1 MLGSSVRS
9 RLHRHGLLFSGSQF
23 PAAQPVGHQEC
34 SVERCLAVFPSRT
47 YQTLTKEDVHE
58 PAEHLPGP
66 FRVFF
71 GAVSPLPNRSVFE
84 AARHCVGAVSAALP
98 AAVTCVPWTHSG
110 HFNIPV
116 YPREQRARSVPP
128 HPEFITLDAVHPG
141 FPVAMFN
148 RHCGR
153 SSKLCR

>member
-66 FRVFF
+66 FRVFLAPYLHF
-71 GAVSPLPNRSVFE
+71 QIDLFLKQPDIVWELFLQPYPPPLPACRGLTAGISTFP
-84 AARHCVGAVSAALP
+84 S
-98 AAVTCVPWTHSG
+98 
-110 HFNIPV
+110 IPENS
-116 YPREQRARSVPP
+116 EQ
-128 HPEFITLDAVHPG
+128 DQ
-141 FPVAMFN
+141 
-148 RHCGR
+148 
-153 SSKLCR
+153 CRRTRNS